1 MTGIK
6 LDKATASVAVGATT
20 TLNVTFLPAS
30 ASEQSFRAATSDS
43 AKATVA
49 VSGKSLIVTGVAAG
63 ATDIIVM
70 SNDGNFVAT
79 CKTTVTAS

>member
-6 LDKATASVAVGATT
+6 LDKATASVAVGTTT

-30 ASEQSFRAATSDS
+30 ASMQSFRAATSDS
-43 AKATVA
+43 SKAKVV
-49 VSGKSLIVTGVAAG
+49 VSGKSLIVTGVAPG
-63 ATDIIVM
+63 AADIIVM